1 MMSKDY
7 LDKWEERQKQNTE
20 IIEQQ
25 QTKTKKMK
33 KILIISVTVLGI
45 VLAIVGGYYTVELVK
60 LMGANFLTVKGVVGC
75 YFIPFLIV
83 AALCLETIMEID
95 RKF

>member
-1 MMSKDY
+1 MSKDY

-75 YFIPFLIV
+75 YLIPFLIV